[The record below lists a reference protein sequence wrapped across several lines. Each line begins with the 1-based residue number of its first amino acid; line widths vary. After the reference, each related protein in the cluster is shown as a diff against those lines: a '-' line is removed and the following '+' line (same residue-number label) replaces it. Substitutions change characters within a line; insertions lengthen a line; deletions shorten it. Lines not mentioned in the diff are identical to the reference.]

1 MLVLRGV
8 GSWICLSVRRKRL
21 KGKYWK
27 KKNDYAKRLMND
39 QKRILRKLKKKKQV
53 ELSKKETKKIG
64 SLSQRCKKD
73 LKSNAL
79 KGRAY
84 KVR

>member
-1 MLVLRGV
+1 
-8 GSWICLSVRRKRL
+8 
-21 KGKYWK
+21 
-27 KKNDYAKRLMND
+27 MND